1 MHWLCCAAEL
11 MEGYVEL
18 MKLKGEDVS
27 ALDQSA
33 IEFEVEQVLDAVDF
47 DKNGFIEY
55 SGGPGQRQLSSCCAP
70 ERKQLVRS
78 HGEAQQLCK
87 KCG

>member
-1 MHWLCCAAEL
+1 

-33 IEFEVEQVLDAVDF
+33 IEYEVDQVLDAVDF

-55 SGGPGQRQLSSCCAP
+55 SGPLKIDSEIETEIEIETETEIETQP
-70 ERKQLVRS
+70 ER
-78 HGEAQQLCK
+78 
-87 KCG
+87 